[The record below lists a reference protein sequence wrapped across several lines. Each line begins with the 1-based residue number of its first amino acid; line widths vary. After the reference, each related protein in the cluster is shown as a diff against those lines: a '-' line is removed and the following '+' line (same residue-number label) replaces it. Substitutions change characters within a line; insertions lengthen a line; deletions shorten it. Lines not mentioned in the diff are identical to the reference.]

1 MLKAII
7 VDDEARNRN
16 TLELLLK
23 EYCPKVTVVAV
34 AEDVLSGVK
43 AIQKN
48 VPDLIFLDIQMPN
61 YSGFK
66 LIEYFDKI
74 DFQIIFTTAHE
85 HYAIDAFHVNAT
97 GYLLK
102 PIDIDELIHAVNRV
116 IENVKKKGQ
125 QNGNNTTQSPD
136 IDPNEKIDLPTKNGL
151 IYLTINEIIYL
162 KSEGRNTLIFLKN
175 NQSVLTTLNMKE
187 CEKRFLK
194 TTLLR
199 VHKSNMINLAYIK
212 KYIKKLDAF
221 VEMENGQR
229 VDVGN
234 SFKEQLNRGLSFFAK

>member
-1 MLKAII
+1 MLRAII

-23 EYCPKVTVVAV
+23 EYCSEVSVVAT

-48 VPDLIFLDIQMPN
+48 NPDLVFLDIQMPN

-102 PIDIDELIHAVNRV
+102 PIDIDELIHAVEKV
-116 IENVKKKGQ
+116 IKNIGKKNQ
-125 QNGNNTTQSPD
+125 TNGDNIAQSPI
-136 IDPNEKIDLPTKNGL
+136 IDPNKKIDLPTKNGI

-162 KSEGRNTLIFLKN
+162 KSEGRNTHVFLKN
-175 NQSVLTTLNMKE
+175 NQRVLTTLNMKE

-199 VHKSNMINLAYIK
+199 IHKSNMINLAYIK
-212 KYIKKLDAF
+212 RYIKKLDAF
-221 VEMENGQR
+221 VEMESGDR

-234 SFKEQLNRGLSFFAK
+234 SFKDQLNRGLSFYGR

>member
-1 MLKAII
+1 MLRAIV

-23 EYCPKVTVVAV
+23 EYCPKVTVVAA
-34 AEDVLSGVK
+34 AEDVLSAMKV
-43 AIQKN
+43 IQQHKPHI
-48 VPDLIFLDIQMPN
+48 VFLDIQMPN

-66 LIEYFDKI
+66 LIEYFDKV

-85 HYAIDAFHVNAT
+85 HYAIDAFNNNAA

-102 PIDIDELIHAVNRV
+102 PIDIDELIQTVDRV
-116 IENVKKKGQ
+116 VKNIVKKTLQ
-125 QNGNNTTQSPD
+125 LDDNSIHSPV
-136 IDPNEKIDLPTKNGL
+136 IDPNRKIDLPTKNGI

-162 KSEGRNTLIFLKN
+162 KSEGRNTHILLKN
-175 NQSVLTTLNMKE
+175 DRSVLTTLNMKE

-199 VHKSNMINLAYIK
+199 IHKSNMINLAYIK

-221 VEMENGQR
+221 VEMESGHR
-229 VDVGN
+229 LDVGN
-234 SFKEQLNRGLSFFAK
+234 SFKEQLNKGLSFFAR

>member
-1 MLKAII
+1 MLRAII

-16 TLELLLK
+16 TLKLLLK
-23 EYCPKVTVVAV
+23 EYCPKVTVVDM

-43 AIQKN
+43 AIRKGN
-48 VPDLIFLDIQMPN
+48 PDLVFLDIQMPN

-85 HYAIDAFHVNAT
+85 HYAIDAFHANAT

-102 PIDIDELIHAVNRV
+102 PIDIDELIHAVNKV
-116 IENVKKKGQ
+116 VKNVEKKTQ
-125 QNGNNTTQSPD
+125 HSDDNSAQSPV
-136 IDPNEKIDLPTKNGL
+136 IDPDRKIGIPTKNGI

-162 KSEGRNTLIFLKN
+162 KSAGRNTHIFLKN
-175 NQSVLTTLNMKE
+175 DRNVLTTLNMKE

-199 VHKSNMINLAYIK
+199 IHKSNMINLVYIK

-221 VEMENGQR
+221 VEMETGQR

-234 SFKEQLNRGLSFFAK
+234 SFKEQLNRGLSFFSK

>member
-1 MLKAII
+1 MLRAII
-7 VDDEARNRN
+7 IDDEARNRN

-23 EYCPKVTVVAV
+23 EYCSNVTVVAT

-43 AIQKN
+43 TIQKN
-48 VPDLIFLDIQMPN
+48 TPDLVFLDIQMPN

-85 HYAIDAFHVNAT
+85 HYAIDAFHANAT
-97 GYLLK
+97 AYLLK
-102 PIDIDELIHAVNRV
+102 PIDIDELIQAVNRA
-116 IENVKKKGQ
+116 IEKVEKKGQ
-125 QNGNNTTQSPD
+125 NHANKLSQSPV
-136 IDPNEKIDLPTKNGL
+136 IDPNEKIDLPTKNGI

-162 KSEGRNTLIFLKN
+162 KSEGRNTHIFLKN
-175 NQSVLTTLNMKE
+175 DQHVLTTLNMKE

-199 VHKSNMINLAYIK
+199 IHKSNMINLAYIK

-221 VEMENGQR
+221 VEMESGHR
-229 VDVGN
+229 VNVGN
-234 SFKEQLNRGLSFFAK
+234 SFKDQLSRGLSFFAK

>member
-16 TLELLLK
+16 ILEQLLK
-23 EYCPKVTVVAV
+23 EYCPKVKVVAI

-43 AIQKN
+43 TIQKN
-48 VPDLIFLDIQMPN
+48 KPDVVFLDIQMPN

-85 HYAIDAFHVNAT
+85 HYAIDAFHANAT

-102 PIDIDELIHAVNRV
+102 PIDIDELTLS
-116 IENVKKKGQ
+116 VKKVIKNLEKKNHQ
-125 QNGNNTTQSPD
+125 QDETGTQSPV
-136 IDPNEKIDLPTKNGL
+136 IDPNKKIDLPTKNGI
-151 IYLTINEIIYL
+151 IYLTINEIISL
-162 KSEGRNTLIFLKN
+162 QSEGRNTHIFLKDGR
-175 NQSVLTTLNMKE
+175 SVLTTLIMKD

-199 VHKSNMINLAYIK
+199 IHKSNMINLAYIK

-229 VDVGN
+229 LHVGN
-234 SFKEQLNRGLSFFAK
+234 SFKGQLNRGLSFFAR

>member
-1 MLKAII
+1 MLRAII
-7 VDDEARNRN
+7 IDDEAKNRN
-16 TLELLLK
+16 TLALFLK
-23 EYCPKVTVVAV
+23 EYCPKVNVVAM

-43 AIQKN
+43 VIQKN
-48 VPDLIFLDIQMPN
+48 NPDLVFLDIQMPN

-85 HYAIDAFHVNAT
+85 HYAIDAFHANAT

-102 PIDIDELIHAVNRV
+102 PIDIDELIHAVNKALK
-116 IENVKKKGQ
+116 NVEKKTHLDDD
-125 QNGNNTTQSPD
+125 NSAQSPVINPD
-136 IDPNEKIDLPTKNGL
+136 EKIELPTKNGI

-162 KSEGRNTLIFLKN
+162 KSEGRNTHIFLN
-175 NQSVLTTLNMKE
+175 DGRNVLTTLNMKE
-187 CEKRFLK
+187 CQKRFLK

-199 VHKSNMINLAYIK
+199 IHKSNMINLAYIK

-221 VEMENGQR
+221 VEMESGDR
-229 VDVGN
+229 LDVGN
-234 SFKEQLNRGLSFFAK
+234 SFKEQLNKGLSFFAR

>member
-1 MLKAII
+1 MLRAII
-7 VDDEARNRN
+7 IDDETRNRN

-23 EYCPKVTVVAV
+23 EYCPKVTVVAT

-43 AIQKN
+43 TIQKN
-48 VPDLIFLDIQMPN
+48 TPDLVFLDIQMPN

-66 LIEYFDKI
+66 LIDYFDNI

-85 HYAIDAFHVNAT
+85 HYAIDAFHANAT

-102 PIDIDELIHAVNRV
+102 PIDIDELIHTVNRV
-116 IENVKKKGQ
+116 IKNVEKNGQ
-125 QNGNNTTQSPD
+125 HDGGNTTQSPI
-136 IDPNEKIDLPTKNGL
+136 IDPDQKIDLPTKNGI

-162 KSEGRNTLIFLKN
+162 KSAGRNTHVFLKN
-175 NQSVLTTLNMKE
+175 DQCVLTTLNMKE

-199 VHKSNMINLAYIK
+199 IHKSNMINLAYIK

-221 VEMENGQR
+221 VEMESGHK

-234 SFKEQLNRGLSFFAK
+234 SFKEQLNRGLSFFSK

>member
-7 VDDEARNRN
+7 VDDETRNRN
-16 TLELLLK
+16 ILELLLK
-23 EYCPKVTVVAV
+23 EYCPSVEVIAI

-48 VPDLIFLDIQMPN
+48 QPDLVFLDIQMPN

-74 DFQIIFTTAHE
+74 NFQIIFTTAHE

-102 PIDIDELIHAVNRV
+102 PIDIDELIHAVNKV
-116 IENVKKKGQ
+116 TKNIAKNNHQ
-125 QNGNNTTQSPD
+125 QDESTIQSPV
-136 IDPNEKIDLPTKNGL
+136 IDPDKKIDLPTKNGI
-151 IYLTINEIIYL
+151 IYLTINEIVHL
-162 KSEGRNTLIFLKN
+162 QSEGRNTHIFLKN
-175 NQSVLTTLNMKE
+175 GQSVLTTLTMKD

-199 VHKSNMINLAYIK
+199 IHKSNMINLAYIK

-229 VDVGN
+229 IQVGN
-234 SFKEQLNRGLSFFAK
+234 SFKDQLNRGLSLFVR

>member
-1 MLKAII
+1 MLQVII

-16 TLELLLK
+16 TLEQLLK
-23 EYCPKVTVVAV
+23 EYCPEVNVIAV

-43 AIQKN
+43 IIQKTQ
-48 VPDLIFLDIQMPN
+48 PDLVFLDIQMPN

-66 LIEYFDKI
+66 LIEYFDEI
-74 DFQIIFTTAHE
+74 NFQIIFTTAHE
-85 HYAIDAFHVNAT
+85 HYAIDAFHANAT

-102 PIDIDELIHAVNRV
+102 PIDIDELIHAVNKASK
-116 IENVKKKGQ
+116 NVEKKTQ
-125 QNGNNTTQSPD
+125 QDDDNSTQSPVINPD
-136 IDPNEKIDLPTKNGL
+136 EKIELPTKNGI

-162 KSEGRNTLIFLKN
+162 KSEGRNTHIFLKN
-175 NQSVLTTLNMKE
+175 NQNVLTTINMKE
-187 CEKRFLK
+187 CEKRFFK

-199 VHKSNMINLAYIK
+199 IHKSNMINLAYIK
-212 KYIKKLDAF
+212 KYIKKLDAY
-221 VEMENGQR
+221 VEMESGHR

>member
-23 EYCPKVTVVAV
+23 EYCPEVKVVAV

-43 AIQKN
+43 IIQKN
-48 VPDLIFLDIQMPN
+48 NPDLIFLDIQMPN

-85 HYAIDAFHVNAT
+85 QYAIDAFHANAT

-102 PIDIDELIHAVNRV
+102 PIDIDELIHAVNKAV
-116 IENVKKKGQ
+116 KNVEKKNHQ
-125 QNGNNTTQSPD
+125 QHKSTTQSPV
-136 IDPNEKIDLPTKNGL
+136 IDPDEKIDLPTKNGI
-151 IYLTINEIIYL
+151 IYLTINEIIHL
-162 KSEGRNTLIFLKN
+162 QSEGRNTHIFLKDGR
-175 NQSVLTTLNMKE
+175 SVLSTLTMKE

-199 VHKSNMINLAYIK
+199 IHKSNMINLAYIK

-229 VDVGN
+229 LQVGS
-234 SFKEQLNRGLSFFAK
+234 SFKDQLNRSLSIFAR